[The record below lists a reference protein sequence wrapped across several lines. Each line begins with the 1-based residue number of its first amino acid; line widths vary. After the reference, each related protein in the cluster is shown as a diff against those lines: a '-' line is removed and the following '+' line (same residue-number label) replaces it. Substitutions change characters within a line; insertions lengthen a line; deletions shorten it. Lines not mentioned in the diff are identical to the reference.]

1 MRYYT
6 KAVLYSTL
14 ILLFIGCSGKSNFLA
29 ESKQA
34 KVLQDIQDYVTDVNN
49 SVRSPQ
55 IIDYQVLG
63 FSNLNEYEV
72 ANLNNEIQ
80 GLKAEDV
87 DTKEEIKELIRI
99 SKVPSPLAYDKSVSY
114 LVGSSNSLSI
124 TLDADPGDVN
134 DTLTYS
140 IETQP
145 EEGTVSIVDN
155 IITYV
160 PNEKVKGY
168 DFHDAEQTYD
178 EVDDYP
184 SAKNYYD
191 DRYDNDI
198 DDNVTNMLEYQEK
211 APTYSPPALL
221 SKLENNSVNFT
232 YKVSNG
238 TKTSNA
244 NIQILARNTEIPTV
258 NYNHIIWFN
267 GTGEELK
274 TNKHLFSTIPSTHYT
289 VMKGWGL
296 TKFTYRRLSKVRG
309 IIFDRKS
316 KKIIDDY
323 IKTRLRGKREA
334 IYKAPNLVV
343 GGFSRG
349 SAFFVPYFLDSL
361 EKFLPNLSSRTSEG
375 KQKDLILYLMDP
387 VTGSENERDNT
398 VTSLRKLNLWNKTRL
413 ITKLKNKGF
422 NLKLIFISAGFDMR
436 QTYFKIDNTFYT
448 QKHLFEKVFT
458 AKLGLSHSNMS
469 DWSVKKSGKQKVKS
483 IRYGTSRKLWGY
495 GKIKNSD
502 QVGNVKNAFNRYQ
515 PDVDITQKLMY
526 FLSKNP
532 SSSYVVEKGIDSF
545 HEVTERYLGQRASD
559 NKTLISYDISLLQ
572 KGITDWELY
581 QHSRLIVDRA
591 GSLEMFQN
599 E

>member
-211 APTYSPPALL
+211 APSYSPLKLL
-221 SKLENNSVNFT
+221 SKLEDNSVNFT

-244 NIQILARNTEIPTV
+244 NIQILARNTEIPRV

-274 TNKHLFSTIPSTHYT
+274 TNKHLFSDIDSSNYT

-296 TKFTYRRLSKVRG
+296 KNFSYGILSEIRGVR
-309 IIFDRKS
+309 FNLTS
-316 KKIIDDY
+316 KKVIDDY
-323 IKTRLRGKREA
+323 IVSRLKGKREA
-334 IYKAPNLVV
+334 IYKAENLIV

-387 VTGSENERDNT
+387 VIGSKDISEST
-398 VTSLRKLNLWNKTRL
+398 AQSLLKLKLWDKTRL
-413 ITKLKNKGF
+413 IKKLKNKGF
-422 NLKLIFISAGFDMR
+422 NLKLIYLSAGFDMR
-436 QTYFKIDNTFYT
+436 TKRFKIDKSFYDKR
-448 QKHLFEKVFT
+448 QMFSSFFT

-469 DWSVKKSGKQKVKS
+469 DWSVKASGDVKVKS
-483 IRYGTSRKLWGY
+483 IRYGNK
-495 GKIKNSD
+495 KNWKWNIENNS
-502 QVGNVKNAFNRYQ
+502 QVGDVKQSFSKYS
-515 PDVDITQKLMY
+515 PDVDITQKIMY

-532 SSSYVVEKGIDSF
+532 SSSYVVERAIDDL
-545 HEVTERYLGQRASD
+545 HTLTEKSLGKQASE
-559 NKTLISYDISLLQ
+559 NKRLISYHIEYIQ
-572 KGITDWELY
+572 KFMTNWKLAK
-581 QHSRLIVDRA
+581 HSRLSIAREGTLDA
-591 GSLEMFQN
+591 LQN